1 MLVEIIL
8 KGDFWKGRD
17 EFLYAV
23 INEDDRGYGEANPG
37 EAVGEK
43 RARLLIPCEFEG
55 KLDEGEGELLVIN
68 PLAAEEGCEAEESK
82 IDEEN

>member
-8 KGDFWKGRD
+8 KGDFREGRD

-23 INEDDRGYGEANPG
+23 VNEDDGGYGEANPG

-43 RARLLIPCEFEG
+43 GACLLIPCEF
-55 KLDEGEGELLVIN
+55 KR
-68 PLAAEEGCEAEESK
+68 
-82 IDEEN
+82 